1 MQDRVQDP
9 REHPLHG
16 RHQVQQVQG
25 QGRRG
30 ELRRR
35 RQVAS
40 GKQQRPAVG
49 CLSQPERHLFGLLVL
64 EQAPHQRRAGIFPAL
79 LVRRPGQQ
87 HLHLESQQPAGHL
100 QVVRRL
106 VQPQV
111 MDCLEELVGYP
122 GDGDVGDVDLL
133 LAEQVKQQV
142 EGSAEGVQLDDECRL
157 QVQHRGRGGRFRGQH
172 R

>member
-1 MQDRVQDP
+1 
-9 REHPLHG
+9 
-16 RHQVQQVQG
+16 
-25 QGRRG
+25 
-30 ELRRR
+30 
-35 RQVAS
+35 
-40 GKQQRPAVG
+40 
-49 CLSQPERHLFGLLVL
+49 
-64 EQAPHQRRAGIFPAL
+64 
-79 LVRRPGQQ
+79 
-87 HLHLESQQPAGHL
+87 
-100 QVVRRL
+100 
-106 VQPQV
+106 